1 MKFFSFAFLALFF
14 VTSSQIS
21 AEEIDS
27 DKIFQYNCSVCHTVG
42 GGKVVGPDLMGL
54 KERREKTWLRSF
66 IVSSSGMIQA
76 GDELAIE
83 VFNEHNQVPM
93 PDHKH
98 LSDNELNAL
107 VNWIFE
113 QEAVTE
119 VKATEEISSQ
129 NGIEETESMES
140 DSTGFSLDSPVNQAI
155 LGLSIATFILLIS
168 AVVLLFFIV
177 KMIRMINCK

>member
-1 MKFFSFAFLALFF
+1 MKFCSFAFLALFF
-14 VTSSQIS
+14 VTSSQGS
-21 AEEIDS
+21 AEEIDGA
-27 DKIFQYNCSVCHTVG
+27 KIFQDNCSVCHTVG
-42 GGKVVGPDLMGL
+42 GGKVVGPDLIGL
-54 KERREKTWLRSF
+54 QERREKTWVRSF
-66 IVSSSGMIQA
+66 IVSSSEMIQA

-98 LSDNELNAL
+98 LSEEELDAL

-113 QEAVTE
+113 QEPVAE
-119 VKATEEISSQ
+119 VKVTEEISTE

-168 AVVLLFFIV
+168 AVVLLFFTV
-177 KMIRMINCK
+177 KMIRMIG